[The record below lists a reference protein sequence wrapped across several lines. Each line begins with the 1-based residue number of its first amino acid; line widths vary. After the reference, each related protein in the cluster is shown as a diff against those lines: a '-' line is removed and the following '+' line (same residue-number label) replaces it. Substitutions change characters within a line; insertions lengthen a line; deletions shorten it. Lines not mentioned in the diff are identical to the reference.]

1 MTREILRRLKRV
13 RRNGKGWTAQCPA
26 HPDSNPS
33 LSVHESEGRV
43 LLHCHA
49 GCPTETVVAS
59 LGLQMADLF
68 LQPKSSQPRI
78 AATYRY
84 ADERGTLLFEVVRI
98 EPKGFKQ
105 RRPDGHGG
113 WLWNLNG
120 TRRVL
125 YNLAALSGSDS
136 ILICEGE
143 KDCECARRL
152 GLIATCNPGGAGK
165 WRPEYSEPL
174 RRKHVAIIPDRD
186 EPGRKHARD
195 VARSLLGLA
204 GSVKIIEL
212 PTGKDLSEW
221 AAPAGSGTPEHL
233 LALISAIPSLT
244 ATEVDKWSDSPAE
257 PGRGFRLASLGE
269 LMREPDEPV
278 SWLVEGLLPVGGLA
292 LLAAK
297 PKVGKSTLSRCLAL
311 AVARGE
317 TFLQRN
323 VSQGPV
329 IYLALEEKRSEI
341 KKHFAELGAD
351 GTEPIYI
358 HCAAAPQD
366 ALAALQDEIKRR
378 RPALVIID
386 PILRMTRLRD
396 ANDYAEVSNAM
407 EPLMALAREYTA
419 HLLMVYHLGK
429 GERAEASDAIL
440 GSTAFFAAVD
450 TALIMKRLEQYR
462 TVQSRQRY
470 GDDLS
475 ETVLNFEPER
485 RAVSLGPERSEAE
498 AERTSEAILD
508 LLRLATEPKTE
519 PEIDAAIEGRN
530 AAKRGALRRL
540 IAAGKIT
547 RQGSGHRGSP
557 YTYEFADSCPPQ
569 IPGTRVQE
577 TLKTEED
584 RMDSE
589 ETLVPDRDPNGC
601 G

>member
-1 MTREILRRLKRV
+1 MTDLFV
-13 RRNGKGWTAQCPA
+13 RPEPTVSVPA
-26 HPDSNPS
+26 
-33 LSVHESEGRV
+33 R
-43 LLHCHA
+43 
-49 GCPTETVVAS
+49 VVA
-59 LGLQMADLF
+59 
-68 LQPKSSQPRI
+68 
-78 AATYRY
+78 TYAY
-84 ADERGTLLFEVVRI
+84 TDETGNLLFEVLRY
-98 EPKGFKQ
+98 EPKNFRQ
-105 RRPDGHGG
+105 RRPDGHGS

-125 YNLAALSGSDS
+125 YNLPTLKSSDS
-136 ILICEGE
+136 VLICEGE

-174 RRKHVAIIPDRD
+174 RRKQVAIIPDRD

-204 GSVKIIEL
+204 ESVKIIEL

-221 AAPAGSGTPEHL
+221 AAPGGPGTREQL
-233 LALISAIPSLT
+233 LALIRTIANLT
-244 ATEVDKWSDSPAE
+244 ASEVASWSDSPAQ
-257 PGRGFRLASLGE
+257 PGRGFRLASLGD

-278 SWLVEGLLPVGGLA
+278 SWLVEGLLPAGGLS

-297 PKVGKSTLSRCLAL
+297 PKVGKSTLARCLAL

-317 TFLQRN
+317 IFLQRN

-351 GTEPIYI
+351 GTEPIDI

-366 ALAALQDEIKRR
+366 ALAALQDEIRRR

-498 AERTSEAILD
+498 IERTSEAILD
-508 LLRLATEPKTE
+508 FLRLASEPKTE
-519 PEIDAAIEGRN
+519 PDIDAAIEGRN
-530 AAKRGALRRL
+530 AVKRAALRQL
-540 IAAGKIT
+540 VTAGKIN
-547 RQGSGHRGSP
+547 RQGSGRRGSP
-557 YTYEFADSCPPQ
+557 YTYEFPDSCPPE
-569 IPGTRVQE
+569 ISGTRVQE
-577 TLKTEED
+577 TRKTDEHPI
-584 RMDSE
+584 DSK
-589 ETLVPDRDPNGC
+589 ETLVPEHDPNGRV
-601 G
+601 